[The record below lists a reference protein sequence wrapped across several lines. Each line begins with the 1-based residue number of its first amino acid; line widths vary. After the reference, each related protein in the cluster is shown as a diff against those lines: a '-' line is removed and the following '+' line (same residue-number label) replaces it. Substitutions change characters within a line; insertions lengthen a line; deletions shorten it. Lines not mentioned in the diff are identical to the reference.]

1 MKIKI
6 NKSLIQEGV
15 LQRLTDVHL
24 GIDPSTDPGAGD
36 APSGIPVPQNNNT
49 NSINPSGMD
58 TASRDGNRNLFMG
71 QKASETYTGNHVVNQ
86 AKQAL
91 KA

>member
-24 GIDPSTDPGAGD
+24 GVDPNTDPGAG
-36 APSGIPVPQNNNT
+36 ASPTGVPVPQNNN
-49 NSINPSGMD
+49 INPDGMD

-71 QKASETYTGNHVVNQ
+71 QKASESYAGNHIVNQ